1 MSGNRE
7 LQAADIAPPLEFDAD
22 IPGMSGCVGVFSAAI
37 NAAAQRYAIP
47 EGMKGNYVSF
57 ECSGDVQILF
67 GDANVAVTR
76 DQDSGLASEVLTADP
91 ATGKRVIAGVEKHW
105 RLPKHKAVTHFSVIG
120 DTAGTSGR
128 WWMNMSNNI
137 IVDD

>member
-22 IPGMSGCVGVFSAAI
+22 IPGPTGVYSRAI
-37 NAAAQRYAIP
+37 NAAAQRYVIP
-47 EGMKGNYVSF
+47 EAWKGNYVSF

-67 GDANVAVTR
+67 GDADVAVTR
-76 DQDSGLASEVLTADP
+76 DQDTSLASETLTPVAG
-91 ATGKRVIAGVEKHW
+91 TGKRVPAGVEKHW
-105 RLPKHKAVTHFSVIG
+105 RLPKHKSVTHFSVIG
-120 DTAGTSGR
+120 DTAGTTGR
-128 WWMNMSNNI
+128 WWMNMSNNL